1 MISLQSGVR
10 PHWYLVTLTCLISGM
25 GWGLSLWIVLCIMT
39 VCKQIT
45 TRHACLTRTHTFVLP
60 LQNALIVA
68 KSHES
73 PVKNNSPRPFSRPA
87 DLEGGNISD
96 RLGKIKTSSENWK
109 NRVGKYHVLFCVIVS
124 IVYRRLII
132 LSFLLFQNSPMRP
145 TSPLRAGCP
154 QPNRPSYRSSS
165 RTRSNRPR

>member
-1 MISLQSGVR
+1 MVAHR
-10 PHWYLVTLTCLISGM
+10 YLVTLTCLISGM
-25 GWGLSLWIVLCIMT
+25 GWGLSLRIVLCIMT

-109 NRVGKYHVLFCVIVS
+109 NRVGKYHVLFRVIVS

-132 LSFLLFQNSPMRP
+132 LF
-145 TSPLRAGCP
+145 C
-154 QPNRPSYRSSS
+154 SS
-165 RTRSNRPR
+165 RTLRCDQLHRCGPTARNQIAQTPVHQVGHEAIARDERVPQR